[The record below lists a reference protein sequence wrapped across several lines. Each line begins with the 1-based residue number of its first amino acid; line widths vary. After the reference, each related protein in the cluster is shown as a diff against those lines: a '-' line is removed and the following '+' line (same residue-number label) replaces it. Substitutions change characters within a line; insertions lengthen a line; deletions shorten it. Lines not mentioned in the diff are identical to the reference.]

1 MKRLTKIIATGL
13 LGLVIS
19 TTITPS
25 AITFA
30 DVSAPNVEAEI
41 YFTPEQQKLI
51 DEGLTPENISIL
63 EKKLENYNAPKSTRQ
78 KRSVQT
84 KAVKVAI
91 RAALKNKNKLIGMVG
106 KYIGSDAA
114 ASVGSAFKT
123 AEPVL
128 KKLLKYE
135 SLAYGTV
142 EGQVSTALIQAG
154 MKSSTARTIAFWIRQ
169 GLEWLV

>member
-1 MKRLTKIIATGL
+1 
-13 LGLVIS
+13 
-19 TTITPS
+19 
-25 AITFA
+25 
-30 DVSAPNVEAEI
+30 
-41 YFTPEQQKLI
+41 
-51 DEGLTPENISIL
+51 
-63 EKKLENYNAPKSTRQ
+63 
-78 KRSVQT
+78 
-84 KAVKVAI
+84 
-91 RAALKNKNKLIGMVG
+91 MVG